1 MDIKKAYSLTFSP
14 TGGTKKIAEHIAS
27 AVCERSEFLDVTVKA
42 QDTDFGAEDFVVIAV
57 PVFGGRVPSPVAER
71 LSHVSAQNTPAAIVA
86 VYGNRAYEDA
96 LLELRGM
103 AEDRGFKVM
112 AAGAFIARHSIVP
125 EFGEGRPDAA
135 DYLKMDEFARRIRE
149 RLDFVAS
156 ADSLPTAIVP
166 GNREFRKY
174 DGVPMHPTA
183 SRIKCGKCGKCAAE
197 CPVGAIPA
205 SDPQPQP
212 RNARRRQSR
221 PEKSLLRAQG
231 ARNIHLSAYYKTG
244 ERFFTFRLSFSAGM
258 SFHRLVYT
266 SPLLF
271 AALL

>member
-1 MDIKKAYSLTFSP
+1 MAARLLYNRGKGGQGMDIKKAYSLSFSP
-14 TGGTKKIAEHIAS
+14 TGGTKKISEHIAE

-42 QDTDFGAEDFVVIAV
+42 QELDFGAEDFVVISV
-57 PVFGGRVPSPVAER
+57 PVYGGRVPSPVAER
-71 LSHVSAQNTPAAIVA
+71 LSHVSAQKTPAAVVV

-103 AEDRGFKVM
+103 AEARGFKVM

-174 DGVPMHPTA
+174 DGVPMHPSA

-205 SDPQPQP
+205 SDPTKTDKDKCITCMRCVAVCPHY
-212 RNARRRQSR
+212 ARSLNPVMLAAAKAGLKKACSERKE
-221 PEKSLLRAQG
+221 PE
-231 ARNIHLSAYYKTG
+231 I
-244 ERFFTFRLSFSAGM
+244 FI
-258 SFHRLVYT
+258 
-266 SPLLF
+266 
-271 AALL
+271 

>member
-27 AVCERSEFLDVTVKA
+27 AVCERSEFLDVMVKA

-103 AEDRGFKVM
+103 AEDRSFKVM

-205 SDPQPQP
+205 SDPTKTDKSKCITCMRCVTVCPHY
-212 RNARRRQSR
+212 ARSLNPVMLAAAKAGLKKACSERKE
-221 PEKSLLRAQG
+221 PE
-231 ARNIHLSAYYKTG
+231 I
-244 ERFFTFRLSFSAGM
+244 FI
-258 SFHRLVYT
+258 
-266 SPLLF
+266 
-271 AALL
+271 